1 MASVSLCLQYHMK
14 WELTY
19 LWPHS
24 WLVAQL
30 GLQSNLSSACKTAM
44 LSYSFHSYL
53 RLTRHNLSQF
63 WLDLEFKEGRARKW
77 LDLDGLRVWF
87 NLIFLKI
94 LCNWNYLYNTLTPS
108 QVLNL
113 WGSSP
118 FPHKSKKY
126 ILYRVKTVS
135 SNNWQC

>member
-1 MASVSLCLQYHMK
+1 MK

-19 LWPHS
+19 LWSHS

-30 GLQSNLSSACKTAM
+30 RFQSNLSSACKTAM
-44 LSYSFHSYL
+44 LGYNSDSYL
-53 RLTRHNLSQF
+53 RLTRNNLSQIR
-63 WLDLEFKEGRARKW
+63 LDLELKKGRARKW
-77 LDLDGLRVWF
+77 LDLDGLHVWF
-87 NLIFLKI
+87 NLVFLKV
-94 LCNWNYLYNTLTPS
+94 LCNRNYLYNMLTPS

-118 FPHKSKKY
+118 FPHTSKKY

>member
-1 MASVSLCLQYHMK
+1 MQ

-19 LWPHS
+19 LRSHS

-30 GLQSNLSSACKTAM
+30 RFQSNLSSACKTAM
-44 LSYSFHSYL
+44 LGYNSDSYL
-53 RLTRHNLSQF
+53 RLTRNNLSQI
-63 WLDLEFKEGRARKW
+63 WLDLELKKGRARKW
-77 LDLDGLRVWF
+77 LDLDGLHVWF
-87 NLIFLKI
+87 NLVFLKV
-94 LCNWNYLYNTLTPS
+94 LCNWNYLYNMLTPS

-118 FPHKSKKY
+118 FPHTSKKY